1 MHHVKFPAFL
11 TIRNAKC
18 IIERCEQAIISDEK
32 EILFD
37 FSICSFCDPFAITLL
52 VGAMKACI
60 AKAHTVK
67 YRRSP
72 NKRLEDYLKS
82 ISFYDWGSSIVG
94 KSKFSSQQVELR
106 HLTAVEPVYT
116 DGVIQVLQ
124 SSLRMS
130 QGVKGALHL
139 SINELMTNTFDHS
152 QTVVGCFVCAQA
164 YKDRGNVSICLTD
177 FGQGIL
183 KALSSVSKYSY
194 LTNSLDAIELAVQE
208 GVSSRVGRLAGLGL
222 THIHRFLKVNDGEIH
237 IISGDGWVHWNYKN
251 GNGVTVKRKKL
262 EIAFD
267 GTIVN
272 IIARADGEGLYFL
285 ASENPEEQIF

>member
-116 DGVIQVLQ
+116 DAVIQVLQ

-152 QTVVGCFVCAQA
+152 QTVALFA
-164 YKDRGNVSICLTD
+164 YIDE
-177 FGQGIL
+177 
-183 KALSSVSKYSY
+183 
-194 LTNSLDAIELAVQE
+194 TNKCIMM
-208 GVSSRVGRLAGLGL
+208 
-222 THIHRFLKVNDGEIH
+222 
-237 IISGDGWVHWNYKN
+237 
-251 GNGVTVKRKKL
+251 
-262 EIAFD
+262 
-267 GTIVN
+267 
-272 IIARADGEGLYFL
+272 
-285 ASENPEEQIF
+285 